1 MRAQQDGVQVKGVRA
16 VSDVV
21 DINSSRQLQVL
32 LRQGLQGLQI
42 FGLADISTCERGVL
56 DMKIYYTY
64 L

>member
-42 FGLADISTCERGVL
+42 FGLADISTCERGVV
-56 DMKIYYTY
+56 
-64 L
+64 